1 MAAADKFSWRIQPPS
16 TGAGITYPVREIPHS
31 DYNIIVFSTKK
42 KTVGIRIPNNNIVR
56 EIVKKFGNPIVSTSI
71 LDEDAVIE
79 YSTDPELIYEKYK
92 ELVDLVID
100 GGYGM
105 NIASTVVDC
114 TDDNNYKIIREG
126 KGNIDLIY

>member
-1 MAAADKFSWRIQPPS
+1 MEPTKFQKYLAI
-16 TGAGITYPVREIPHS
+16 
-31 DYNIIVFSTKK
+31 NK

-71 LDEDAVIE
+71 IDEDAIIE
-79 YSTDPELIYEKYK
+79 YSTDPELIHEKYK
-92 ELVDLVID
+92 DIVDIVID

-105 NIASTVVDC
+105 NVASTVVDC
-114 TDDNNYKIIREG
+114 TDENDYKIIREG